1 MRKGVRCELD
11 NVGLPDAFL
20 LAGALPTL
28 HDRYGISTAK
38 IVEKLSIVC
47 VNRAAMTHWPL
58 SALSGL
64 LMPASQAR
72 HSLQILCGLSQN
84 LLDCAPSWHCGFCHL
99 LSQ

>member
-1 MRKGVRCELD
+1 MRNGVRCELD
-11 NVGLPDAFL
+11 TVGLPDAFL

-47 VNRAAMTHWPL
+47 VNRAAASPPL

-64 LMPASQAR
+64 LSPASRAR